1 MDVTSDD
8 RIEVL
13 MPFERGKIVLLPV
26 DGEYSLCFY
35 STKGLFQCF
44 AKIVDR
50 YRSDNMYILVLDL
63 TSELS
68 KLQRREYYRFSCA
81 LELKSRLC
89 SKEEQEAF
97 ENEVWMDLGGT
108 YFFFGDHSVILDVF
122 SEDDTKAKLTIDD
135 EEFIATIDEMTGE
148 INVYDDKKNCYID
161 GGMWSNSPVDVLNAG
176 LIKSGWSNYKVLDLE
191 TGMDTPNNES
201 GNKTLVGWAEYIF
214 SDWVARSG
222 KSGEYEVKS
231 IIGEKNFM
239 AVRPYVK
246 SKPKMDDISDKTLD
260 KVVELWEGYFYA
272 NKDAIKAW
280 LKR

>member
-1 MDVTSDD
+1 MLTDYISPGNKVELKATGKIWMDDDSRTKHIYMSKIMDVTSDD

-97 ENEVWMDLGGT
+97 EKNRKYLVEPGDELQKSVVVDISGGELRFVSNFR
-108 YFFFGDHSVILDVF
+108 YEEGS
-122 SEDDTKAKLTIDD
+122 TIYCAYSLPGNLNK
-135 EEFIATIDEMTGE
+135 EYEMICNVLKVQELEARPGLFEHRIQYIYIDETSRE
-148 INVYDDKKNCYID
+148 DIIHFIFEEERKIRKKQ
-161 GGMWSNSPVDVLNAG
+161 
-176 LIKSGWSNYKVLDLE
+176 
-191 TGMDTPNNES
+191 T
-201 GNKTLVGWAEYIF
+201 
-214 SDWVARSG
+214 
-222 KSGEYEVKS
+222 
-231 IIGEKNFM
+231 
-239 AVRPYVK
+239 
-246 SKPKMDDISDKTLD
+246 
-260 KVVELWEGYFYA
+260 
-272 NKDAIKAW
+272 
-280 LKR
+280 